1 MCKSVLGVVFIGNV
15 FYKSVGLLGGTSAT
29 FTIGVSMHLVFQN
42 TIWCFKTPFGV
53 SVFRNTKVE
62 FWKSSSGSW

>member
-1 MCKSVLGVVFIGNV
+1 VFIGNV

-42 TIWCFKTPFGV
+42 TI
-53 SVFRNTKVE
+53 
-62 FWKSSSGSW
+62 